1 MQAVSNAQIVEEEA
15 KPRTPNMS
23 TSSHA
28 PPSPIIRLNVQQE
41 DALAWLIEHLLS
53 RNVRLR
59 KGDLLITGKLG
70 KIHVPVAGRYVV
82 KYGSLS
88 ELTFSIIK

>member
-1 MQAVSNAQIVEEEA
+1 MFANRKMIEKVNGSDVGG
-15 KPRTPNMS
+15 
-23 TSSHA
+23 
-28 PPSPIIRLNVQQE
+28 QE

-70 KIHVPVAGRYVV
+70 KIQSLWQGVTSSNMVRYQN
-82 KYGSLS
+82 
-88 ELTFSIIK
+88 